1 MSRAIVRWWL
11 LGCGLAAAIWNGS
24 AQAADAGAAA
34 ELSARDIMEKNFFVS
49 KVSALKADS
58 TMVLINHR
66 GQKRERRNTTII
78 KLQPN
83 GIDSKFLV
91 RFSAPADIK
100 GTGFLQIEHSDGDDD
115 LWIYLPAL
123 KKSRR
128 LVANNKK
135 DSFVGSDF
143 SYGDISLPKV
153 DLYRH
158 TLVRSEKLGEVDCYV
173 IESVP
178 ADDQVR
184 ANSGYS
190 RKVSWI
196 RADNFFE
203 QKVEYFD
210 LGGRLLK
217 TQHVDRI
224 VPVDPEQGRWF
235 ALHRE
240 MHNHQTDHRTVID
253 AENADV
259 SPEINDDIFTTRS
272 IERE

>member
-1 MSRAIVRWWL
+1 MNCRAFWIL
-11 LGCGLAAAIWNGS
+11 ACGLIAAVVGTRASG
-24 AQAADAGAAA
+24 A
-34 ELSARDIMEKNFFVS
+34 ELTAREIMEKNFFVS

-58 TMVLINHR
+58 TMVLINDR

-78 KLQPN
+78 KLQSN
-83 GIDSKFLV
+83 GVDSKFLV

-100 GTGFLQIEHSDGDDD
+100 GTGFLQIEHSEGDDD
-115 LWIYLPAL
+115 QWIYLPAL

-158 TLVRSEKLGEVDCYV
+158 TLVRSEKIGDTECYV

-178 ADDQVR
+178 ADVTVR

-203 QKVEYFD
+203 QKVEYYD
-210 LGGRLLK
+210 LGSRLLK
-217 TQHVDRI
+217 TQQVDRI
-224 VPVDPEQGRWF
+224 QKVDPEKGRWF
-235 ALHRE
+235 AQHRE
-240 MHNHQTDHRTVID
+240 MINHQTGHRTVID
-253 AENADV
+253 AETAETHPV
-259 SPEINDDIFTTRS
+259 VPDDLFTTRY